1 MRQKRKDPVEA
12 LIGKISDK
20 AQVEMNSLLN
30 SLESHIEEL
39 FSPIRKQKESMPK
52 KENPFNTSKS
62 FTIKAEPQSEK
73 ERFEK
78 AKDITP
84 KVRPSTKQ

>member
-1 MRQKRKDPVEA
+1 MKRKQQKRKDPVEA
-12 LIGKISDK
+12 LIGKISEK

-39 FSPIRKQKESMPK
+39 FFPIRKQKESMPK

-84 KVRPSTKQ
+84 KKQ